1 MGIVKESLANIN
13 LCNNDLSV
21 LNVEFNEEDIIHIQS
36 KSFRIELTLIEF
48 NEFTETIK
56 KAYLELRSVKEL

>member
-13 LCNNDLSV
+13 LCNNDLSD

-36 KSFRIELTLIEF
+36 KSFRIELTLVEF